1 MSHSQNSQSQRITK
15 TRRDHDIVKNL
26 KKQYLFI
33 ASDLYFSCQ
42 FITPLVN
49 QLFSQLSMV
58 GIVQNIGFWPKG
70 IVLGQRVSAILH
82 HNGTKDQL
90 MDGVIRPNCRKLC
103 NPLSLVCVS
112 QSFFY
117 IDGRAVLSYSS
128 RICIYSSPL
137 SYSGKRN

>member
-1 MSHSQNSQSQRITK
+1 MSHLQNSKSQRIRK
-15 TRRDHDIVKNL
+15 TRCDHDIVKIF

-70 IVLGQRVSAILH
+70 IVLGQRVSIAILH

-103 NPLSLVCVS
+103 NPLSCLCLIGQV
-112 QSFFY
+112 
-117 IDGRAVLSYSS
+117 G
-128 RICIYSSPL
+128 
-137 SYSGKRN
+137 